1 MLCGI
6 LLWGKSENVQTIDK
20 LQKRAIRLIS
30 YSRPLEHTE
39 PLFKVSNLLKF
50 NDIYTFKLLKSCYKP
65 SNNSLPPYFDS
76 YKALIQPLTDRYPLR
91 RPIYQ
96 IFRVNHEFARISLK

>member
-20 LQKRAIRLIS
+20 LQKRAMRLIS

-39 PLFKVSNLLKF
+39 PLFIVFNLLKF
-50 NDIYTFKLLKSCYKP
+50 NDICVAFLQKGP
-65 SNNSLPPYFDS
+65 HV
-76 YKALIQPLTDRYPLR
+76 AL
-91 RPIYQ
+91 YQ
-96 IFRVNHEFARISLK
+96 SRENRS